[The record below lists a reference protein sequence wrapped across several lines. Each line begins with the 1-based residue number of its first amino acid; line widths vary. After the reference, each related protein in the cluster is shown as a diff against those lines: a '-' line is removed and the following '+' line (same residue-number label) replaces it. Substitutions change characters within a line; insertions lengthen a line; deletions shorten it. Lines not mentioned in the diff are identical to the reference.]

1 MSENDGNPYTT
12 IPKDKVPAIEKAKR
26 LEMWSLFFLFT
37 IIVLMSLTMG
47 ASQAMKAMWI
57 EDTLSLIPSAAVLI
71 GFYTLRWEPDS
82 RFPYGYHRAVQIGF
96 LTGAVALF
104 GFGFYM
110 VVDAVYN
117 LIIGYHPTI
126 QTIEVFGQRVW
137 LGWLMIAVLAY
148 SVVPP
153 LILGQKKKPLATELH
168 DKSLYTSAAV
178 NKGDWLS
185 GGAGILGILGIAFGY
200 WWADSVAAGFIAVEI
215 TRDGVYNLKN
225 SVFQLMNMRPTD
237 VEEKQKDP
245 IYDKV
250 KEEIGKLPW
259 VSDAQVRLREDG
271 PILAGEALVVPKDE
285 TDLIGKL
292 ADAGRRVKSLDWRLQ
307 DFNIVPVRSLE
318 GKKAG
323 RIGGRS

>member
-1 MSENDGNPYTT
+1 MSNGNPYTT
-12 IPKDKVPAIEKAKR
+12 IPQDKVPAIERAKR

-37 IIVLMSLTMG
+37 IVILMSLTMG

-71 GFYTLRWEPDS
+71 GIYMLRWEPSD
-82 RFPYGYHRAVQIGF
+82 RFPYGYRRGVQIGF
-96 LTGAVALF
+96 LAGAVALF

-110 VVDAVYN
+110 IVDSVCN
-117 LIIGYHPTI
+117 LIVAHHPTI
-126 QTIEVFGQRVW
+126 QTIEIFGHRVW

-153 LILGQKKKPLATELH
+153 LILGQMKKPLATELH
-168 DKSLYTSAAV
+168 DKSLYTSASV

-185 GGAGILGILGIAFGY
+185 GGAGILGILGIAYGY
-200 WWADSVAAGFIAVEI
+200 WWADSVAAGIIALEI

-237 VEEKQKDP
+237 VEEKQMDP

-271 PILAGEALVVPKDE
+271 PVLAGEALVVPKDE
-285 TDLIGKL
+285 TNLLGKL
-292 ADAGRRVKSLDWRLQ
+292 AEARRKVKSLDWRLQ
-307 DFNIVPVRSLE
+307 DFNIVPVRSLD
-318 GKKAG
+318 GRSAG
-323 RIGGRS
+323 RVSK